1 MVGLN
6 LVPTILF
13 LIVTKSPLPVDLSV
27 CFMFFPSLAIVSRSR
42 TTLYQV
48 HFIDLVFFDDFE
60 CFQNILFFSLT
71 TNYNSL

>member
-1 MVGLN
+1 
-6 LVPTILF
+6 
-13 LIVTKSPLPVDLSV
+13 
-27 CFMFFPSLAIVSRSR
+27 MFFPSLAIVSRSR